1 MKRFSTICNYTFQQ
15 EISIHNKEAADKLQK
30 EMQTRYDEMHEE
42 QKKMIEMLTKELE
55 RTKQEEENRK
65 QRRRKMA
72 NNNPRF
78 AEKTCWGCGV
88 MGHLIYW
95 CPEMY

>member
-1 MKRFSTICNYTFQQ
+1 
-15 EISIHNKEAADKLQK
+15 
-30 EMQTRYDEMHEE
+30 
-42 QKKMIEMLTKELE
+42 MIEMLTEELQ
-55 RTKQEEENRK
+55 KNKEEEEKRK
-65 QRRRKMA
+65 QRRRNMA

-78 AEKTCWGCGV
+78 ADKTCWGCGV